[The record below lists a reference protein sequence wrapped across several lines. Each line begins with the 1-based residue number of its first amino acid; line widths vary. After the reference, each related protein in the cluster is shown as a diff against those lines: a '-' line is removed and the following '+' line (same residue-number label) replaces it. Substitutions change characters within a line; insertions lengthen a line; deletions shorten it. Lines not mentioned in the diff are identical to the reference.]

1 MKNNYTKFLLMMTT
15 SFIIMYGV
23 MFLNVDKPEHVYIST
38 TRVYMT
44 LLMVAPMAVVML
56 GFMWKMYE
64 NIKVNVI
71 ILMVSAVIFAA
82 AFFLLRSQSLIGD
95 VQYLK
100 GMIPHHSSAIL
111 NSEEAT
117 LRDPEVKQLAEEI
130 IKAQEE
136 EIAKMKAILERMEQ

>member
-15 SFIIMYGV
+15 SFLIMYGV

-71 ILMVSAVIFAA
+71 ILVISAVIFVA

-136 EIAKMKAILERMEQ
+136 EIAKMKAILERLEH

>member
-1 MKNNYTKFLLMMTT
+1 MMTT
-15 SFIIMYGV
+15 SFLIMYGV

-71 ILMVSAVIFAA
+71 ILVISAVIFVA

-136 EIAKMKAILERMEQ
+136 EIAKMKAILERLEH